1 MIIGTGI
8 DTIEVERAKALV
20 DKSDKT
26 KERFFHP
33 TEIAYCNS
41 QKNYAESYAARF
53 TAKEALFK
61 ALGTGWRGGMS
72 FAEIEIRNDELGKP
86 EMFLHGETLAK
97 ATELGVEK
105 IHVSLSHLKSIAMAV
120 VILEGNVQLS
130 VKSI

>member
-8 DTIEVERAKALV
+8 DLIEVERAKALV
-20 DKSDKT
+20 DKGEKA

-33 TEIAYCNS
+33 TEIAYCDA

-72 FAEIEIRNDELGKP
+72 FAEIEIRNDEQGKP
-86 EMFLHGETLAK
+86 EMFLHGETLKK
-97 ATELGVEK
+97 ANEMGVK
-105 IHVSLSHLKSIAMAV
+105 NIHVSLSHLKDIATAFV
-120 VILEGNVQLS
+120 VLEG
-130 VKSI
+130 